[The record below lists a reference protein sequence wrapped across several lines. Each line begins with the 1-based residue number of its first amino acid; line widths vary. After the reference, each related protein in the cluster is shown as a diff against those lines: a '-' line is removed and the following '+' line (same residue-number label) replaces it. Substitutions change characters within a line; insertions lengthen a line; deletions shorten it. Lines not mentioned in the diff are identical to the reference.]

1 MVCKGEIPWTSAEPV
16 RPLMTSATSFDIVTV
31 RRDSLSLRRPRALSV
46 SDYAAPAQ
54 GPSNGNRA
62 YHLVDSTGEAQ
73 AWVDSITAVLETQ
86 RPS

>member
-1 MVCKGEIPWTSAEPV
+1 MI
-16 RPLMTSATSFDIVTV
+16 R
-31 RRDSLSLRRPRALSV
+31 SLFADRALSV